1 MIAQGPSLEP
11 ALVLADLDLDA
22 VRRRRR
28 EVPLLKEPRMELV
41 SRELGRLLEADR

>member
-1 MIAQGPSLEP
+1 VIAPGPAVEP

-28 EVPLLKEPRMELV
+28 EVLLLKESRLELV
-41 SRELGRLLEADR
+41 RRELGRLLEADR